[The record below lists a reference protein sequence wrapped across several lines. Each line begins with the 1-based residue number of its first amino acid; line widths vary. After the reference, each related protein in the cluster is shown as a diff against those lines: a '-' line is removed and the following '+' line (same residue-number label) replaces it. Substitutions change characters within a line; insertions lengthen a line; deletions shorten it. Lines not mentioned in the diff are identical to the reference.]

1 MRDANISKLFQSSG
15 SKVSGIACDMNYSP
29 LTILLDIFGWQ
40 STAHRHS
47 SDRPLRLNHPL
58 DLIFL
63 LYPPFL
69 CLFATQSRFIMAP
82 LLIPTSGS
90 RKKRAPK
97 TIVSFLSG
105 ATSGCISTLALQPLD
120 VVKTRMQMSEAY
132 NRSIHLQSAL
142 SLQPNSSVLQT
153 FLGIIRQDR
162 LSGLW
167 RGVAPSV
174 LRNTLGVGV
183 YFMSLN
189 AITTRFAHPDG
200 TLSNF
205 ATLAS
210 GASAR
215 SLTVVLLCP
224 LSVVK
229 TRMETV
235 EYSQKYNGVLHAM
248 RTISAQEGPRALYK
262 GLLPTILRDAPFSAM
277 YMLIYLRTKDTL
289 GRMVGLQ
296 ETRSTIV
303 RTVSQ
308 TQHSSQSS
316 ATNSS
321 RLQNTEVQSTHRS
334 TKGLTMGVNFASGA
348 CGGGLATLLTQ
359 PQDVVK
365 TRMQLSQTRM
375 DSPSNRYVSVWEAT
389 RRLFNEEGLYAF
401 FRGSSPRFFKRILGS
416 AITWMVFEEA
426 TNFYSNLMR
435 KGSESQPGR

>member
-1 MRDANISKLFQSSG
+1 MS
-15 SKVSGIACDMNYSP
+15 
-29 LTILLDIFGWQ
+29 TIF
-40 STAHRHS
+40 
-47 SDRPLRLNHPL
+47 
-58 DLIFL
+58 
-63 LYPPFL
+63 
-69 CLFATQSRFIMAP
+69 
-82 LLIPTSGS
+82 
-90 RKKRAPK
+90 
-97 TIVSFLSG
+97 
-105 ATSGCISTLALQPLD
+105 LQPLD

-132 NRSIHLQSAL
+132 NRSVHLQPTL
-142 SLQPNSSVLQT
+142 SLQPNSSVFQT
-153 FLGIIRQDR
+153 FRGIVRKDHV
-162 LSGLW
+162 SGLW
-167 RGVAPSV
+167 RGVTPSV
-174 LRNTLGVGV
+174 LRNTMGVGV

-189 AITTRFAHPDG
+189 SITAHFTSADG

-205 ATLAS
+205 GTLAS

-215 SLTVVLLCP
+215 SLAVILLCP

-235 EYSQKYNGVLHAM
+235 EYSEKYHGVVHAM
-248 RTISAQEGPRALYK
+248 RTISIQEGPSALYK
-262 GLLPTILRDAPFSAM
+262 GLLPAILRDAPFSAM

-308 TQHSSQSS
+308 AQQSSQP

-321 RLQNTEVQSTHRS
+321 RLQNAEAQSPRHS

-365 TRMQLSQTRM
+365 TRMQLSQSGV
-375 DSPSNRYVSVWEAT
+375 DGSPNRYAGAWEAT

-426 TNFYSNLMR
+426 TSFYNNLL
-435 KGSESQPGR
+435 KGRSESPPER